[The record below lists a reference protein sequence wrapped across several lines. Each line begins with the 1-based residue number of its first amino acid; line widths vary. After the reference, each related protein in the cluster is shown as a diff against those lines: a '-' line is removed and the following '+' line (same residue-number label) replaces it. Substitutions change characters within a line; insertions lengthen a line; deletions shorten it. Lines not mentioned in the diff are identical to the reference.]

1 MILRNIAILRMQR
14 TLLLACVFFFAC
26 ILVHG
31 KYRFD
36 SWTAENGLP
45 QNSVNSILQTRDG
58 YLWLSTS
65 DGVARFDGIRFTS
78 FNRGNTKGIASNRFT
93 IMIEDRAGDL
103 WIGTEDGGLT
113 RYHNGAFKT
122 FTTSDGLPDTRVVAL
137 QEDGDGNLLV
147 LSGRGI
153 VRRDGERFI
162 PVGFYPEGMQ
172 FRLKA
177 EQLEELWYV
186 DASGL
191 HRFAHNRLTTYT
203 TQDGLTSLDVI
214 ATYEDQHGVVWAATA
229 GPALH
234 RFANGKTRV
243 FTTADGLPADNV
255 TAFVCEDRQ
264 GNLWMRSP
272 RGGLGL
278 LKNGHFT
285 DFTTEQSFPID
296 RVNTVFED
304 REGNIWIGTVKNGL
318 FRVREDLITTFT
330 KENGLASDTVYPI
343 LQTRDGSIWI
353 GTSRA
358 GLTRYKDGKFQT
370 FTTKDGLGNDNVFA
384 LAEDSEGKLWIGGNS
399 GVSVYEN
406 GKFRLFYSDASLDLT
421 QVQSIVRDRNGDLW
435 FGAGNGLRRYRNGTV
450 TRFNTSDG
458 LAGDDVKALH
468 EDRDGTLWIGTYG
481 GVSTFKDGKFTSF
494 TEENGLSSNHVRSFN
509 EDADGTMWVGTYDG
523 GLNRI
528 RNGVFSAFTMDAG
541 LSDNG
546 AFVVLDDGRGSLW
559 MSSNRGIHRVNK
571 HQVAGYLPGG
581 NLSLNGILYGKSDGM
596 LNIECNGGR
605 QPSGIKTSDN
615 KLWFPTMTGVAV
627 VDLALVHENPQPPPV
642 VIESVLLDHQR
653 LDQQNTV
660 EIAPG
665 ETNLEIHYTGL
676 SFIRSEQVRF
686 KYRLVGLD
694 DDWVDVGTTR
704 VAVFSHLPPGS
715 YTFNVIAANSDGVW
729 NNIGPTLQVIVRP
742 PFWRTWWFVT
752 LVVLSVGGIAY
763 SFNHRRISAL
773 KRSRAAQ
780 EAFSRQL
787 IDSQEN
793 ERKRI
798 AAELHDGLGQ
808 NLLIIKN
815 RALLGLTAPDDDS
828 GELREQFEQISS
840 ITSQTL
846 NEVREISYNLRPYQ
860 IDQLGLTKAISVMLK
875 KVAQSAGVQ
884 LTCELDQL
892 DDLFGANEE
901 INFYRVVQEAF
912 NNVVKHSRA
921 TEALVTIKREA
932 RTIVLTVQDNGCGF
946 PSEAAALAE
955 SKQGGFGLVGIAER
969 ARMLGGKLVIKSEP
983 GEGTTITLIINF
995 GDARHAK

>member
-1 MILRNIAILRMQR
+1 MKNLAILQLQR
-14 TLLLACVFFFAC
+14 AGLLGCVFLFAC
-26 ILVHG
+26 SLVHA

-65 DGVARFDGIRFTS
+65 DGVARFDGLRFTT

-93 IMIEDRAGDL
+93 VMFEDRAGDL
-103 WIGTEDGGLT
+103 WIATEDVGLT

-122 FTTSDGLPDTRVVAL
+122 FTTSDGLTDSRVVAL
-137 QEDGDGNLLV
+137 QEDSAGNLLAF
-147 LSGRGI
+147 SNRGI

-162 PVGFYPEGMQ
+162 PADSYPEGMQ
-172 FRLKA
+172 FRLNA

-186 DASGL
+186 DTSGL

-214 ATYEDQHGVVWAATA
+214 STYEDQHGVLWVATA

-234 RFANGKTRV
+234 RFGNGKTRV
-243 FTTADGLPADNV
+243 FTTADGLPSNNV

-272 RGGLGL
+272 GGGLGL

-285 DFTTEQSFPID
+285 NFTTDQSFPLE
-296 RVNTVFED
+296 RVNSVFED
-304 REGNIWIGTVKNGL
+304 REGNIWIGTVKSGL
-318 FRVREDLITTFT
+318 FRAREDLITAFT

-353 GTSRA
+353 GTA
-358 GLTRYKDGKFQT
+358 QTGLTRYQDGKFQT
-370 FTTKDGLGNDNVFA
+370 YTTKDGLGNNNVFA
-384 LAEDSEGKLWIGGNS
+384 LAEDSEGKLWIGTNS
-399 GVSVYEN
+399 GLSVYEN
-406 GKFRLFYSDASLDLT
+406 GKFRLFYSDESLRLT
-421 QVQSIVRDRNGDLW
+421 QVQSILRDRNGDLW
-435 FGAGNGLRRYRNGTV
+435 FGAGNGLRRYRNGRV
-450 TRFNTSDG
+450 TRYKTGDG
-458 LAGDDVKALH
+458 MAGDDVKALY
-468 EDRDGTLWIGTYG
+468 EDRYGTLWIGTYG

-494 TEENGLSSNHVRSFN
+494 TEENGLSSNHVRSFY
-509 EDADGTMWVGTYDG
+509 EDTDGTMWVGTYDR
-523 GLNRI
+523 GLSRI
-528 RNGVFSAFTMDAG
+528 RNGLFSSFTMEAG
-541 LSDNG
+541 LPDNG
-546 AFVVLDDGRGSLW
+546 AFVVLDDGRGNLW
-559 MSSNRGIHRVNK
+559 MSSNRGIHRVSK
-571 HQVAGYLPGG
+571 QQLADYVPGR
-581 NLSLNGILYGKSDGM
+581 NMSLNGVLYGRSDGM

-605 QPSGIKTSDN
+605 QPAGIKTSDN
-615 KLWFPTMTGVAV
+615 KLWFPTMGGVAV
-627 VDLALVHENPQPPPV
+627 VDLALVHANPEAPPV
-642 VIESVLLDHQR
+642 VIESVLLDHRR
-653 LDQQNTV
+653 LDQQNTI

-665 ETNLEIHYTGL
+665 EANLEIHYTGL

-686 KYRLVGLD
+686 KYRLAGLD
-694 DDWVDVGTTR
+694 NDWVDVGTTR

-729 NNIGPTLQVIVRP
+729 NNSGPTLYVVVRP
-742 PFWRTWWFVT
+742 PFWRTWWFIT
-752 LVVLSVGGIAY
+752 LVVLSVVGIAY
-763 SFNHRRISAL
+763 SINHRRISSL
-773 KRSRAAQ
+773 KRSQAAQ

-787 IDSQEN
+787 IESQEG

-815 RALLGLTAPDDDS
+815 RALLGLTTSDES

-840 ITSQTL
+840 ISSQTL

-860 IDQLGLTKAISVMLK
+860 IDQLGLSKAISVMLK
-875 KVAQSAGVQ
+875 KVAQSAGLQ
-884 LTCELDQL
+884 LTSEVDQL

-912 NNVVKHSRA
+912 NNIVKHSGA
-921 TEALVTIKREA
+921 TEALVTIKREGK
-932 RTIVLTVQDNGCGF
+932 TIVLTVQDNGRGF
-946 PSEAAALAE
+946 PAEAASVE
-955 SKQGGFGLVGIAER
+955 SRQGGFGLVGIAER